1 MRPALAKSTK
11 FALTLLATAAFATT
25 AAKAQAQAQALD
37 VKSFATDINPCSDF
51 YDFVNSRW
59 VAQTEL
65 LPSQPRIGSFDQLRV
80 ANTAILEQGLLDLA
94 AHPAQQTTPG
104 LKQAAAY
111 FASGMNSK
119 AIESHGLT
127 ALQPL
132 LVQIAALNKAE
143 DLPVLLA
150 ALARVQIAAPLAT
163 GVQPDPK
170 DTRRYVLGLNQGG
183 LGLPDRDDYIK
194 TDEVSRRLQAAY
206 RVFAARLL
214 AAASGEAPSEATL
227 DALIAFEARLADASK
242 PRAEMRDPNGRYNPF
257 SPAALTAVAPGF
269 DWPAYLVALTGR
281 PQSVERLIVGQPDF
295 ARRVAELAASTPV
308 ATWRS
313 YLTMRLL
320 DASASRL
327 PKAFADANFDYREL
341 TIRGVTA
348 APPRGEQVI
357 LAIGGSTGREPMG
370 MALGEVFVG
379 RAFSAEAQ
387 ARALQLVSDVKASMQ
402 HRIENLTWMSD
413 PTKKRALGKLAAM
426 VPKIGAPDKFPTYDG
441 LALKADDYAGN
452 FLRAAAWT
460 SAKQMADLDRP
471 VDRTRWSMSPYIVN
485 ASAGGLNEI
494 TFPAGIPQP
503 PFFNAKAD
511 DAVNYGGIGMVIG
524 HEITHHFDD
533 NGRNF
538 DAIGT
543 LTDWWTPA
551 DASAYLTRADKVAAL
566 YGSYVPVPGTP
577 INGRLTLGENISD
590 MSGLP
595 IAFEALQAALKRSG
609 QTGKSADKID
619 GYTPEQRFFLSNA
632 LVWRNKIRPEA
643 LVNQLRT
650 DPHSPG
656 RFRVQG
662 PMSNS
667 PDFARAFS
675 CKPDSAMVAAEPI
688 TVW

>member
-1 MRPALAKSTK
+1 M
-11 FALTLLATAAFATT
+11 TLLTAACFIT
-25 AAKAQAQAQALD
+25 AAHAQAID
-37 VKSFATDINPCSDF
+37 VKSLATDIDPCSDF

-80 ANTAILEQGLLDLA
+80 ANTAILEKALLDLA

-111 FASGMNSK
+111 FASGMNTQ
-119 AIESHGLT
+119 AIEAQGLT
-127 ALQPL
+127 ALKPL
-132 LVQIAALNKAE
+132 LTQIAALNKAE

-150 ALARVQIAAPLAT
+150 TLARLQIAAPLAT

-170 DTRRYVLGLNQGG
+170 DTRRYVLGLAQAG
-183 LGLPDRDDYIK
+183 LGLPDRDDYFK

-206 RVFAARLL
+206 RVYAGRLL
-214 AAASGEAPSEATL
+214 SAASGEAGHEVISEATL

-242 PRAEMRDPNGRYNPF
+242 PRAALRDPIARYNPF
-257 SPAALTAVAPGF
+257 SPAALTALAPGF

-281 PQSVERLIVGQPDF
+281 PQSVGRLIVGQPDF
-295 ARRVAELAASTPV
+295 ARRVAELAANTPM

-313 YLTMRLL
+313 YLTMRVL
-320 DASASRL
+320 DASANRL
-327 PKAFADANFDYREL
+327 PKVYADANFDYREVA
-341 TIRGVTA
+341 IRGVKA

-357 LAIGGSTGREPMG
+357 LAIGGSTGREPLG

-387 ARALQLVSDVKASMQ
+387 ARALQLVGDVKAAMQ
-402 HRIENLTWMSD
+402 QRIENLSWMSA
-413 PTKKRALGKLAAM
+413 PTKQRALEKLAAM
-426 VPKIGAPDKFPTYDG
+426 APKIGAPEKFPTYDG
-441 LALKADDYAGN
+441 LALKPDDYAGN
-452 FLRAAAWT
+452 LLRASAWN
-460 SAKQMADLDRP
+460 SARQMADLDRP
-471 VDRTRWSMSPYIVN
+471 VDRTRWSMAPYIVN

-494 TFPAGIPQP
+494 TFPAGILQP

-551 DASAYLTRADKVAAL
+551 DASAYLARAEKVVAL

-595 IAFEALQAALKRSG
+595 IAFQALQAALKRSG
-609 QTGKSADKID
+609 HTGKDADKID

-632 LVWRNKIRPEA
+632 LVWRNKIRTEA
-643 LVNQLRT
+643 LINQLRT

>member
-11 FALTLLATAAFATT
+11 FALTLLAAAAFTT
-25 AAKAQAQAQALD
+25 AAHAQALD
-37 VKSFATDINPCSDF
+37 IKGLATDINPCSNF

-65 LPSQPRIGSFDQLRV
+65 LPSQPRIGSFDLLRV
-80 ANTAILEQGLLDLA
+80 ANTAILERGLLDLA

-111 FASGMNSK
+111 FASGMDTQ
-119 AIESHGLT
+119 AIEAQGLT

-132 LVQIAALNKAE
+132 LAQIAALNKAA
-143 DLPVLLA
+143 DLPPLLA
-150 ALARVQIAAPLAT
+150 ALAQAQIAAPLAT

-170 DTRRYVLGLNQGG
+170 DTRRYVLGLSQGG
-183 LGLPDRDDYIK
+183 LGLPDRDDYFK

-206 RVFAARLL
+206 RVYAGRLL
-214 AAASGEAPSEATL
+214 SAANGEAPSEATL
-227 DALIAFEARLADASK
+227 DALIAFEARLADGSK
-242 PRAEMRDPNGRYNPF
+242 PRAALRDPNARYNPF
-257 SPAALTAVAPGF
+257 SPAGLAAAAPGF
-269 DWPAYLVALTGR
+269 DWPVYLIALTGR

-295 ARRVAELAASTPV
+295 ARRVGELAASTPL
-308 ATWRS
+308 ATWRN

-327 PKAFADANFDYREL
+327 PKAFADANFDYREV
-341 TIRGVTA
+341 TIRGVKA

-357 LAIGGSTGREPMG
+357 LTIGGSTGREPIG
-370 MALGEVFVG
+370 MALGEVFVS

-387 ARALQLVSDVKASMQ
+387 ARALQLVGDVKAAMQ
-402 HRIENLTWMSD
+402 HRIENLTWMSA
-413 PTKKRALGKLAAM
+413 PTKLRALEKLAAM
-426 VPKIGAPDKFPTYDG
+426 APKIGAPEKFPLYEG
-441 LALKADDYAGN
+441 LALKPDDYAGN
-452 FLRAAAWT
+452 LLRTATWA
-460 SAKQMADLDRP
+460 SARQMADLDRP
-471 VDRTRWSMSPYIVN
+471 VDRTRWSMAPYIVN

-494 TFPAGIPQP
+494 TFPAGILQP
-503 PFFNAKAD
+503 PFFNAQAD

-551 DASAYLTRADKVAAL
+551 DASAYLARADKVVAL
-566 YGSYVPVPGTP
+566 YGGYVPVPGTP

-595 IAFEALQAALKRSG
+595 IAFEALQTALKRN
-609 QTGKSADKID
+609 GKTDKID

-632 LVWRNKIRPEA
+632 LVWRNKIRTEA
-643 LVNQLRT
+643 LINQLRT

>member
-1 MRPALAKSTK
+1 MRLNHRFTVTALAA
-11 FALTLLATAAFATT
+11 FALLTLATAGRAETS
-25 AAKAQAQAQALD
+25 QAID
-37 VKSFATDINPCSDF
+37 VKSLATNIDPCADF

-80 ANTAILEQGLLDLA
+80 ANTAILEKALQDLA
-94 AHPAQQTTPG
+94 ANPAQQTTPG

-111 FASGMNSK
+111 FASGMNTP
-119 AIESHGLT
+119 AIEAQGLT

-132 LVQIAALNKAE
+132 LKQIAALNKAE

-150 ALARVQIAAPLAT
+150 ALARVQVAAPLAT
-163 GVQPDPK
+163 GVQPDSK
-170 DTRRYVLGLNQGG
+170 DTRRYVLGLSQSG
-183 LGLPDRDDYIK
+183 LGLPDRDDYFK

-206 RVFAARLL
+206 RVYAGRLL
-214 AAASGEAPSEATL
+214 TAATGEAPSEATL
-227 DALIAFEARLADASK
+227 DALIAFETRLADGSK
-242 PRAEMRDPNGRYNPF
+242 PRAALRDPNGRYNPF

-295 ARRVAELAASTPV
+295 ARRVAELATNTPI
-308 ATWRS
+308 ATWRT

-327 PKAFADANFDYREL
+327 PKAFADANFDYREV
-341 TIRGVTA
+341 TIRGVKA

-357 LAIGGSTGREPMG
+357 VTIGGGTGREPIG

-387 ARALQLVSDVKASMQ
+387 TRALQLVGDVKAAMQ
-402 HRIENLTWMSD
+402 HRIENLTWMSA
-413 PTKKRALGKLAAM
+413 PTKQRALEKLAAM
-426 VPKIGAPDKFPTYDG
+426 APKIGAPDKFPTYDG
-441 LALKADDYAGN
+441 LALKPDDYAGN
-452 FLRAAAWT
+452 LLRISAWH
-460 SAKQMADLDRP
+460 SARQMADLDRP
-471 VDRTRWSMSPYIVN
+471 VDRTRWSMAPYIVN

-494 TFPAGIPQP
+494 TFPAGILQP

-551 DASAYLTRADKVAAL
+551 DASAYLARAEKVVAL
-566 YGSYVPVPGTP
+566 YGGYVPVPGTP

-595 IAFEALQAALKRSG
+595 IAFEALQTALKRSG
-609 QTGKSADKID
+609 KTEKVD

-632 LVWRNKIRPEA
+632 LVWRNKIRTEA
-643 LVNQLRT
+643 LINQLRT